1 MKRERFAHEISKLSF
16 FSTSTSHP
24 SSPQCEPTFEAYKAC
39 KAAEYD
45 AKRRARIDARK
56 AAGGGKIFG

>member
-1 MKRERFAHEISKLSF
+1 MKYQSFLF
-16 FSTSTSHP
+16 FSTSTSPP